1 MEKTEERIKKTGT
14 KSFKEGIEMGER
26 YLVTGTQLGV
36 LISLTDIDERKKIV
50 EDIIDKQ
57 FIATSGQPVEADVHN
72 IIKLLR

>member
-1 MEKTEERIKKTGT
+1 
-14 KSFKEGIEMGER
+14 MGER

-50 EDIIDKQ
+50 NDIIDKQ

-72 IIKLLR
+72 IIKMLR